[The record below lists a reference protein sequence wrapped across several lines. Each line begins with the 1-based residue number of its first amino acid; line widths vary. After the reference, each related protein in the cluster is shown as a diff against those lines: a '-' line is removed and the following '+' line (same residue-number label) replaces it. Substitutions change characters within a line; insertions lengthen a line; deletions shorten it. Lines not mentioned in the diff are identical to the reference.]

1 MTPAQ
6 AQHRILA
13 EANQQMVSRRE
24 VESLLERETRPDSPV
39 LSVYL
44 DTDQSNVGNVNRAFE
59 VVFKNMLRDIRQP
72 EDKEKHKQIKDDAD
86 RVLRFLDDYRDP
98 QRALV

>member
-6 AQHRILA
+6 AQPRTLA

-44 DTDQSNVGNVNRAFE
+44 DTDQSNVGNVIAPLKSCSKYAAR
-59 VVFKNMLRDIRQP
+59 
-72 EDKEKHKQIKDDAD
+72 H
-86 RVLRFLDDYRDP
+86 
-98 QRALV
+98 